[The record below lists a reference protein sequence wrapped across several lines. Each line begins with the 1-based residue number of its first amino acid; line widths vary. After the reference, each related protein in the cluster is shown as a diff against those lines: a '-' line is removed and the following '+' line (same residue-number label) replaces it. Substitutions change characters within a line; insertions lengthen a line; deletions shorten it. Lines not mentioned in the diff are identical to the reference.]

1 MLFCFNLLASLNT
14 ATEYSTSAFFPFHL
28 SLFIVHRNLLI
39 RTSTANTFVRGNS
52 GTMKELEDNLV
63 FVVDDNDMQSMM
75 MDYVLSKENPYK
87 VVRFKSGE
95 ECLANLNQNPD
106 VIVLDYTLPGINGM
120 ETFNGIKKHNP
131 AIPVFIISATENKQ
145 LEQQFLEAGV
155 YSYIVK
161 KSDAFHSLG
170 DTITS
175 LLSNSVSIP
184 EHNRNHRQRMKL
196 IFSVGFILLVAVAGL
211 LYFVMGKHLH

>member
-1 MLFCFNLLASLNT
+1 
-14 ATEYSTSAFFPFHL
+14 
-28 SLFIVHRNLLI
+28 
-39 RTSTANTFVRGNS
+39 
-52 GTMKELEDNLV
+52 MKQLEDNLV
-63 FVVDDNDMQSMM
+63 FVVEDNEMQSMM

-95 ECLANLNQNPD
+95 ECLANLSRNPD
-106 VIVLDYTLPGINGM
+106 IIVLDYSLPGMNGM
-120 ETFNGIKKHNP
+120 ETFKAIKKYNP
-131 AIPVFIISATENKQ
+131 TIPVFIISATEDKQ
-145 LEQQFLEAGV
+145 LEEQFLEAGI

-161 KSDAFHSLG
+161 KSDAFHNLS
-170 DTITS
+170 DTIAS

-184 EHNRNHRQRMKL
+184 EHNYSHRLRMKL

>member
-1 MLFCFNLLASLNT
+1 
-14 ATEYSTSAFFPFHL
+14 
-28 SLFIVHRNLLI
+28 
-39 RTSTANTFVRGNS
+39 
-52 GTMKELEDNLV
+52 MKELGDNLV
-63 FVVDDNDMQSMM
+63 FVVEDNEMQSMM

-95 ECLANLNQNPD
+95 ECLANLHQNPD

-120 ETFNGIKKHNP
+120 ETFNAIKKHNP
-131 AIPVFIISATENKQ
+131 GLPVFIISATDDKELDEK
-145 LEQQFLEAGV
+145 FLEAGV

-170 DTITS
+170 NTITS

-184 EHNRNHRQRMKL
+184 EHHHSHRQRMKL
-196 IFSVGFILLVAVAGL
+196 IFSVGFILLIAVAGL